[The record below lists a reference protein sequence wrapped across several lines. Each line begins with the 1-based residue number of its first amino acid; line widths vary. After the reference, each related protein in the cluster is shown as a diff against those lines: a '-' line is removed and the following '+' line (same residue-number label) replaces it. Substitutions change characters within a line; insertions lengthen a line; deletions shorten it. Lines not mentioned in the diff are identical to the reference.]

1 MILTPAAPQ
10 RALPC
15 SPSPHSMTENS
26 DGSAAALHQPVR
38 TWRAVIAALACAASF
53 TPAAHAQDAS
63 YAISIQNHHFS
74 PATVSVKAGQ
84 KIKLIVTN
92 SGSKPAEFESAEL
105 NREKVIAGGSSAVIY
120 VGPLEPGSY
129 PFFDD
134 FDPSNKGQ
142 IVAK

>member
-1 MILTPAAPQ
+1 MTATHSAGHGKLACPQSLRPLFPNCRGSFSAHGPRVRTLGIFTAALLYTGTFLPAA
-10 RALPC
+10 RAD
-15 SPSPHSMTENS
+15 E
-26 DGSAAALHQPVR
+26 V
-38 TWRAVIAALACAASF
+38 
-53 TPAAHAQDAS
+53 S

-105 NREKVIAGGSSAVIY
+105 NREKVIAGGTSAVIY